1 MKNSNLCK
9 KVGKFQRANLSNYA
23 LNITV
28 QENDMWKR
36 SVQPVSLLLNQKLHI
51 TKPFWL
57 CNG

>member
-28 QENDMWKR
+28 QENDMWKSR
-36 SVQPVSLLLNQKLHI
+36 STSFLIAKSKTPYYKTILVM
-51 TKPFWL
+51 
-57 CNG
+57 